1 MLLSLSP
8 ESAWE
13 VLNTTVAGKKYSA
26 PGPLGEPNA
35 MKLGQT
41 CPSLTQLISAGSV
54 LIRLKPAAFGA
65 FLLPAV
71 PLKDTSSLL
80 SPSEESFPE
89 PFVLLP
95 SP

>member
-13 VLNTTVAGKKYSA
+13 ILNTTVAGKKYSA

-54 LIRLKPAAFGA
+54 LCQVTTCCLWCISVTCCP
-65 FLLPAV
+65 
-71 PLKDTSSLL
+71 
-80 SPSEESFPE
+80 PE
-89 PFVLLP
+89 GHL
-95 SP
+95 